1 MIKNIVTASIVLVL
15 ILGCGIW
22 EVVALKQDY
31 QALQAETWE
40 VMQKCIDQ
48 TLTESQYQQLCQHWV
63 ELRETSELLLPHID
77 VYEINLRFA
86 EGKAYCKQGDFKQL
100 YAQLC
105 VAHDLLQYVPH
116 LMVPNLRHIV

>member
-1 MIKNIVTASIVLVL
+1 MIKNIVTASLVLVL

-31 QALQAETWE
+31 QALQTETWE
-40 VMQKCIDQ
+40 VMQKCLDQ
-48 TLTESQYQQLCQHWV
+48 SLTESQYQQLCQHWV

-86 EGKAYCKQGDFKQL
+86 EGKAYCKQGDFNQL